1 MFGAPGVAY
10 VYLVYG
16 MYHCLNVVTE
26 PHGAPAAVLIRAVEP
41 VAGIDAFRDARRRRS
56 EARGRALAPSPVAR
70 LASGPGLVGDA
81 FELTTADTGT
91 DLCDPSASIRLEL
104 APPDA
109 RPPRV
114 AATPRI
120 GIDYA
125 SEPWLSHPWRFVDAD
140 SPSISGRRPR

>member
-1 MFGAPGVAY
+1 MFGPPGHAY

-41 VAGIDAFRDARRRRS
+41 VAGIDAFLAARRRRT
-56 EARGRALAPSPVAR
+56 EARHRSFRSPAAAR
-70 LASGPGLVGDA
+70 VASGPGLVCDA
-81 FELTTADTGT
+81 YELTTADTGR
-91 DLCDPSASIRLEL
+91 DLCDPSASLRLAL

-109 RPPRV
+109 RPPRAV
-114 AATPRI
+114 ATPRV

-125 SEPWLSHPWRFVDAD
+125 AEPWRSHPWRLVDAD